1 MTATANKSPIFTLTP
16 RNGFAKVTG
25 VDGSMDGTDADV
37 KLVFTA
43 QAVDGSFLQRL
54 IAQPI
59 SSSGSTTTSAAAL
72 RIYMNNGSS
81 VGTAANNQ
89 LIKEWSLAAITV
101 NVAATVMSTGYEIPL
116 NFQLA
121 PGYAIYVGV
130 TAMAAN
136 TQWNVTSIHGDYV

>member
-1 MTATANKSPIFTLTP
+1 MAANTSPIFTLIP
-16 RNGFAKVTG
+16 RNGFAKVTAA
-25 VDGSMDGTDADV
+25 DATMDGTDADV

-43 QAVDGSFLQRL
+43 GADGSFLQRL

-59 SSSGSTTTSAAAL
+59 STSGSTTTNAAAL

-81 VGTAANNQ
+81 VGTAGNNQ
-89 LIKEWSLAAITV
+89 LIKEWSLAAIAV
-101 NVAATVMSTGYEIPL
+101 NQTATAMSTSYEIPL

-130 TAMAAN
+130 TSFAAN
-136 TQWNVTSIHGDYV
+136 TQWNITSIHGDY